1 MMVKFSLYPYSSILV
16 KKPPID
22 CLGSNPICWLRYI
35 CILCVYIYIHRAE
48 ADGSA
53 EGN

>member
-1 MMVKFSLYPYSSILV
+1 MMVKFSLYPYSSILYT
-16 KKPPID
+16 PPID

-35 CILCVYIYIHRAE
+35 CILYCVYIYRAE